1 MNRRTDAWQNGY
13 FRKMDDHRVHTTPNP
28 HPPKMDFLSKTF
40 LQIIL
45 AAKWLVQHSSMSHK
59 QQRRS
64 LPTLLSVSSSIM
76 DCTYT
81 QATSLQRQPPSNSL
95 HALGAHTHTPY
106 THTTHTHTNTHH
118 THTNTIQS
126 LVLSSN
132 LLIRNH
138 CKRDITGAT
147 VPHPCLARYKFS

>member
-13 FRKMDDHRVHTTPNP
+13 FRKIDDHRVHTTPNP
-28 HPPKMDFLSKTF
+28 HPPKLDFLSKTF

-64 LPTLLSVSSSIM
+64 LPTLLSVSSSM

-95 HALGAHTHTPY
+95 HALGAHTHT
-106 THTTHTHTNTHH
+106 HH
-118 THTNTIQS
+118 THTPHTNTQTHSHTPSNCVFYSDCIQRNVKVTNSS
-126 LVLSSN
+126 LS
-132 LLIRNH
+132 
-138 CKRDITGAT
+138 
-147 VPHPCLARYKFS
+147 